1 MAVLDEAHRQRPTD
15 RGVLMAL
22 VSIASDTGNLVTA
35 FRHARELAALDPA
48 DTATP
53 PSLGSREKGSS
64 VGRLKPCDDLAQ
76 RVPLPEVGQRQD
88 PIIGIISRRSL
99 AKIG

>member
-35 FRHARELAALDPA
+35 FRHRELAALDPA

-64 VGRLKPCDDLAQ
+64 VGRLKRCDDLAQ